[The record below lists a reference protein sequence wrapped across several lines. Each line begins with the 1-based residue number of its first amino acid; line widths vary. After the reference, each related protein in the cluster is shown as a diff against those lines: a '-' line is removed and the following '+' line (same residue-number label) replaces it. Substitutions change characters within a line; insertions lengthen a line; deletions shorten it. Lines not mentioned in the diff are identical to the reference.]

1 MKSRKPVDF
10 ELDKDE
16 HPDTMDSIAWAEK
29 QVGSKLPE
37 PPRELD
43 RLRDE
48 EKNLFKVEDYDGT
61 EDADIAQTLRSAH

>member
-1 MKSRKPVDF
+1 
-10 ELDKDE
+10 
-16 HPDTMDSIAWAEK
+16 MDSIAWAEK